1 MKYSVIAP
9 SYNELYREEQL
20 NKLKII
26 KKHLNVKPSDKL
38 LDIGCGTG
46 VSTNFFKCKTYG
58 IDPCKEMIEKGTKN
72 LQVAEAESLPFQDIC

>member
-1 MKYSVIAP
+1 MYRHISK

-26 KKHLNVKPSDKL
+26 KENIKIIPPL

-46 VSTNFFKCKTYG
+46 ISTDFFKVKSVGVDNCREML
-58 IDPCKEMIEKGTKN
+58 KEGNKN
-72 LQVAEAESLPFQDIC
+72 LIHADAENLPFKDKLFQ